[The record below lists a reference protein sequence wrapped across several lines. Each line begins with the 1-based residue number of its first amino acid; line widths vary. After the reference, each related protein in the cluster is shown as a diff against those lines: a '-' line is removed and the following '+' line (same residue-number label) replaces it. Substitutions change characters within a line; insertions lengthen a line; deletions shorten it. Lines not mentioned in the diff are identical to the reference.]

1 MALSWPLR
9 LPLVV
14 LPVLL
19 RPSLRRSLGPCYPLA
34 LASLHVLVRAVSPVV
49 DAAGPSRLR
58 RRVHQVRARTARS
71 KGPPE

>member
-1 MALSWPLR
+1 MALTWSLR
-9 LPLVV
+9 LSLVV

-34 LASLHVLVRAVSPVV
+34 QAFLHVAVRAVSPVV

-71 KGPPE
+71 KSPVE